1 MTIRFHKISAL
12 AAMLATAAVLTL
24 APGQAAAVVTDP
36 GDPGFGGGDPVGPP
50 VGPPAGGPGG
60 APNLVPEPGS
70 LWLVG
75 ISLAGLV
82 VVSRIAR
89 RRAKSKADAR

>member
-12 AAMLATAAVLTL
+12 AGMLATAAALTL
-24 APGQAAAVVTDP
+24 APGQAAAVVVFDGNEP
-36 GDPGFGGGDPVGPP
+36 GGG
-50 VGPPAGGPGG
+50 GGGGGTPGRGG

-89 RRAKSKADAR
+89 RRANSKADAG